1 MSFHLHPV
9 PFPARN
15 GAHVHD
21 HASADKNNTQVT
33 KKVSRVLP
41 RLLNF
46 SGRFTYRWLRL
57 GIQNWKDSFRI
68 LHLKKLNFNME
79 TRTVISICIV
89 TCQLFLNLWLRD
101 GVLYFWRLRGWAI
114 FLSKNY
120 FFNIGWCKNVFR
132 FVLFFFAWLA
142 LQDFVFV
149 PCAVSNCATSSPLSK
164 ISWSINSERC
174 VKRPGKGK
182 KKF

>member
-68 LHLKKLNFNME
+68 LHFKKLNFNME

-132 FVLFFFAWLA
+132 FVLFFFCVTR
-142 LQDFVFV
+142 FTGF
-149 PCAVSNCATSSPLSK
+149 CFRPLRS
-164 ISWSINSERC
+164 
-174 VKRPGKGK
+174 
-182 KKF
+182 